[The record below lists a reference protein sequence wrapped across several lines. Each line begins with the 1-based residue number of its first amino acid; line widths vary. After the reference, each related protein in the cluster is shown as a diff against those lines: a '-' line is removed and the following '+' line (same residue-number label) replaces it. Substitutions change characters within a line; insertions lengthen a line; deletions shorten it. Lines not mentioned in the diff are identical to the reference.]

1 MQYSS
6 KCVVNRCRNFT
17 NVDKLPIYLNN
28 ASPNSLGT
36 YRRYSNNNLKALE
49 DTILS
54 LYDYKVNKCTICSSG
69 MQAFKVLLDNIGRT
83 SSKIVVSNK
92 CYLELRL
99 ILDYYKQYNIEFVD
113 MNDINKFKSSLVPN
127 SLVIVDGVDC
137 MMLDNFNLKEII
149 DIAHQH
155 NSFICVDN
163 TVLSSYYYNPFNDNA
178 DYVVESLTKYSGGHG
193 DVMAGV
199 LLGFSD
205 IKYNSLTGIT
215 LDPLSCYL
223 LQRGISTLP
232 LRLDRI
238 TNTSQKIYKYL
249 KSKVKNVRYYG
260 IGGLIVFTCGSR
272 SKNIEFI
279 KSLKMILNTTSFGQD
294 NTTVSLSYK
303 LETEYYPDI
312 PSDYKEYIRLSVG
325 LEDYRDIISDLE
337 LGFRMLELLK
347 WEW

>member
-6 KCVVNRCRNFT
+6 KCVIKRCRNFAD
-17 NVDKLPIYLNN
+17 VDKLPIYLNN
-28 ASPNSLGT
+28 ASPNSIGT

-69 MQAFKVLLDNIGRT
+69 MQAFKVLLDNIGAI
-83 SSKIVVSNK
+83 SSKIIVSDK
-92 CYLELRL
+92 CYLELRM
-99 ILDYYKQYNIEFVD
+99 ILNYCKQYNIEFINI
-113 MNDINKFKSSLVPN
+113 NDVYKFKSSLISK
-127 SLVIVDGVDC
+127 SLVIVDSVDC
-137 MMLDNFNLKEII
+137 MMLDNFNLKEVI
-149 DIAHQH
+149 DITHEH

-205 IKYNSLTGIT
+205 YKYNALTGVT

-260 IGGLIVFTCGSR
+260 VGGLIVFTFGSR
-272 SKNIEFI
+272 NKNIEFI
-279 KSLKMILNTTSFGQD
+279 KSLRMILNTTSFGQD
-294 NTTVSLSYK
+294 NTTISLSYK
-303 LETEYYPDI
+303 LETEHYPDI
-312 PSDYKEYIRLSVG
+312 PSDFKEYIRLSIG
-325 LEDYRDIISDLE
+325 LEDYRDIIDDLN
-337 LGFRMLELLK
+337 LGFKMLELLK

>member
-1 MQYSS
+1 MQYST
-6 KCVVNRCRNFT
+6 KCVNNRHNDFQKY
-17 NVDKLPIYLNN
+17 DKLPINMDI
-28 ASPNSLGT
+28 AIPQTVGS
-36 YRRYSNNNLKALE
+36 YRRYGNSNLQILKNTL
-49 DTILS
+49 LS
-54 LYDYKVNKCTICSSG
+54 LYDDKTNKCTICTSG
-69 MQAFKVLLDNIGRT
+69 MQAFKVLLDNIGVTYSR
-83 SSKIVVSNK
+83 IIVSNK
-92 CYLELRL
+92 CYLELRQ
-99 ILDYYKQYNIEFVD
+99 ILEYYKKYNIEFVD
-113 MNDINKFKSSLVPN
+113 INNIDILESSLLSN
-127 SLVIVDGVDC
+127 SLVIVDSVDC
-137 MMLDNFNLKEII
+137 MMLDNFNLKEVI
-149 DIAHQH
+149 DITHKH

-205 IKYNSLTGIT
+205 IKYNALTGTT

-238 TNTSQKIYKYL
+238 TSTTQKIYKYL

-260 IGGLIVFTCGSR
+260 VGGLIVFTCGSR

-294 NTTVSLSYK
+294 NTTISLSYK
-303 LETEYYPDI
+303 LEVEYYPDI
-312 PSDYKEYIRLSVG
+312 PADYKEYIRLSVG

>member
-1 MQYSS
+1 MQYST
-6 KCVVNRCRNFT
+6 KCINERYYNLQLY
-17 NVDKLPIYLNN
+17 DKLPIFTNVVIPQTTG
-28 ASPNSLGT
+28 A
-36 YRRYSNNNLKALE
+36 YRRYGNKNLEVLE
-49 DTILS
+49 RTLLS
-54 LYDYKVNKCTICSSG
+54 LYDNKTTKCTICTSG
-69 MQAFKVLLDNIGRT
+69 MQAFKVLLDNIGIA
-83 SSKIVVSNK
+83 SSKVIVSNK
-92 CYLELRL
+92 CYLELRQVL
-99 ILDYYKQYNIEFVD
+99 EYYKRYNIEFID
-113 MNDINKFKSSLVPN
+113 INDICKFKSSLFSN
-127 SLVIVDGVDC
+127 SLVIVDSVDC
-137 MMLDNFNLKEII
+137 MMLDNFNLKEVI
-149 DIAHQH
+149 DIAHEH

-193 DVMAGV
+193 DIMAGV

-205 IKYNSLTGIT
+205 IKYNALTGTT

-238 TNTSQKIYKYL
+238 TSTTQKIYKYL

-260 IGGLIVFTCGSR
+260 IGGLVVFTCGSR

-279 KSLKMILNTTSFGQD
+279 KSLKMIINTTSFGQD
-294 NTTVSLSYK
+294 NTTISLSYK
-303 LETEYYPDI
+303 LETKYYPNI
-312 PSDYKEYIRLSVG
+312 PSDFKEYIRLSIG
-325 LEDYRDIISDLE
+325 LEDYRDIIDDLK

>member
-1 MQYSS
+1 M
-6 KCVVNRCRNFT
+6 
-17 NVDKLPIYLNN
+17 L
-28 ASPNSLGT
+28 
-36 YRRYSNNNLKALE
+36 
-49 DTILS
+49 
-54 LYDYKVNKCTICSSG
+54 
-69 MQAFKVLLDNIGRT
+69 AFKVLLDNIGAI
-83 SSKIVVSNK
+83 SSKIILSNK
-92 CYLELRL
+92 CYLELRM
-99 ILDYYKQYNIEFVD
+99 ILNYYKQYNIEFINI
-113 MNDINKFKSSLVPN
+113 NDVYKLKSSLISK
-127 SLVIVDGVDC
+127 SLVIVDSVDC
-137 MMLDNFNLKEII
+137 MMLDNFNLKEVI
-149 DIAHQH
+149 DITHEH

-205 IKYNSLTGIT
+205 YKYNALTGVT

-260 IGGLIVFTCGSR
+260 VGGLIVFTFGSR
-272 SKNIEFI
+272 NKNIEFI
-279 KSLKMILNTTSFGQD
+279 KSLRMILNTTSFGQD
-294 NTTVSLSYK
+294 NTTVSLSFK
-303 LETEYYPDI
+303 NDVDAYPDI
-312 PSDYKEYIRLSVG
+312 PSEYKEYIRLSVG
-325 LEDYRDIISDLE
+325 LEDYRDIIDDLE
-337 LGFRMLELLK
+337 LGFRILKLLK